1 MVQQLYPDGFAN
13 SVTVSKL
20 LKATDF
26 ISLDIIQTQTLTSIM
41 QQISGLLTGR
51 VDSVTIHEAF
61 PGTPARDKQKG
72 GSLSNISVNLD
83 TK

>member
-1 MVQQLYPDGFAN
+1 MHESNTLRRPILPCVGKIVD
-13 SVTVSKL
+13 
-20 LKATDF
+20 